1 MTDGLETILAR
12 VASGAITAEQA
23 EPLVA
28 AAVESG
34 AATPDADHP
43 DQVGPAAEPWA
54 PDASAEQPQQPE
66 ASEAGPRARR
76 TVRLQVTERGRAM
89 VDLRIPI
96 GIAGLAGA
104 LVPGLSG
111 LQADRIRDALRSGRV
126 GPVLEVVDEDGDGV
140 VISTE

>member
-1 MTDGLETILAR
+1 MTEGLETILAR
-12 VASGAITAEQA
+12 VASGEITAEEA

-28 AAVESG
+28 AAVEQPRQ
-34 AATPDADHP
+34 T
-43 DQVGPAAEPWA
+43 EPS
-54 PDASAEQPQQPE
+54 D
-66 ASEAGPRARR
+66 AGPRARR

-111 LQADRIRDALRSGRV
+111 LQADRLRDALRSGRV

>member
-1 MTDGLETILAR
+1 MSEDLETILAR
-12 VASGAITAEQA
+12 VASGEITAGEA

-28 AAVESG
+28 AAVASSEAAPDVDQAAPPVDGPPAPAAQPHPGPSG
-34 AATPDADHP
+34 A
-43 DQVGPAAEPWA
+43 GP
-54 PDASAEQPQQPE
+54 Q
-66 ASEAGPRARR
+66 ARR

-89 VDLRIPI
+89 VDLRIPV

-111 LQADRIRDALRSGRV
+111 PQADRIREALRAGRV

>member
-1 MTDGLETILAR
+1 MTEDLETILAR
-12 VASGAITAEQA
+12 VASGEMTAGEA

-28 AAVESG
+28 AAV
-34 AATPDADHP
+34 
-43 DQVGPAAEPWA
+43 
-54 PDASAEQPQQPE
+54 AS
-66 ASEAGPRARR
+66 SEAGPDGDQAIPPADGPPTGAARPHPASEPGPQARR

-89 VDLRIPI
+89 VDVRIPV

-111 LQADRIRDALRSGRV
+111 PQADRIRDALRYGRV

>member
-1 MTDGLETILAR
+1 MTEDLETILAR
-12 VASGAITAEQA
+12 VASGEITAGEA

-28 AAVESG
+28 AAVASSEAAPDGDQATPPADGPSTG
-34 AATPDADHP
+34 AARPHP
-43 DQVGPAAEPWA
+43 GPSERG
-54 PDASAEQPQQPE
+54 PQ
-66 ASEAGPRARR
+66 ARR

-89 VDLRIPI
+89 VDVRIPV

-111 LQADRIRDALRSGRV
+111 PQADRIRDALRYGRV